1 MFITEGLINI
11 ILKVLLPFFR
21 NVLYAIFWF
30 SGLMFI
36 GTPCNKNVKKY
47 HLSANNTAH
56 QATSM
61 DSNSNLQ
68 SAELC
73 T

>member
-1 MFITEGLINI
+1 MT
-11 ILKVLLPFFR
+11 
-21 NVLYAIFWF
+21 F

-36 GTPCNKNVKKY
+36 GTPCSKNVKKY

-68 SAELC
+68 SAEFC
-73 T
+73 TKINHVILIQSNHIMEGGEAMRP